1 MRRLVVLSC
10 ATEGSMLSADYT
22 DYADFLLNHL
32 KENLCNLRN
41 LWTKT
46 ALEI

>member
-1 MRRLVVLSC
+1 MRKSVVWNC
-10 ATEGSMLSADYT
+10 DTQGSMLSADYT
-22 DYADFLLNHL
+22 DYADFVLNHL